1 MGQPMARNLA
11 RAGTPLVVWNRS
23 PERAG
28 PVRAAGARVAASPAE
43 VFRQARVVLLML
55 ADGAAVDAV
64 LGRGTPAF
72 AANVDRHTIVHMGTT
87 SPAWSCGLEAD
98 LRAAGGRYV
107 EAPVSGSR
115 RPAEVGRLVA
125 RAKARKLVARD
136 FAVQASIANVLE
148 NTRLIA
154 EQARRSGL
162 ASPLVDACRALYA
175 ETLALGRAQ
184 LDMAAVIQALEART
198 GDGIT

>member
-1 MGQPMARNLA
+1 MDLGFIGLGVMGQPMARNLA
-11 RAGTPLVVWNRS
+11 RAGTPLVVWSRS
-23 PERAG
+23 PERADRHG
-28 PVRAAGARVAASPAE
+28 LDME
-43 VFRQARVVLLML
+43 QFL
-55 ADGAAVDAV
+55 AV
-64 LGRGTPAF
+64 L
-72 AANVDRHTIVHMGTT
+72 D
-87 SPAWSCGLEAD
+87 
-98 LRAAGGRYV
+98 AGPM
-107 EAPVSGSR
+107 ASSVS
-115 RPAEVGRLVA
+115 

-175 ETLALGRAQ
+175 ETLALGHAQ

-198 GDGIT
+198 GSHPR